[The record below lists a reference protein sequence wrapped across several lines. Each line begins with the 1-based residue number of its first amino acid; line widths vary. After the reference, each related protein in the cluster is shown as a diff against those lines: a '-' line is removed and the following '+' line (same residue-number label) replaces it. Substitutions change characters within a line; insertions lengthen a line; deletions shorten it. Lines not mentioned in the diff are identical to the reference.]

1 MACDYAPLS
10 RWLAEPNHHK
20 NAVDLICN
28 GGHKGLNRA
37 WEELGKGKRFAG
49 VTPQR
54 RWLSRIKVRKDYLEK
69 SQVCPAG
76 EEAEVGQP
84 QSSARQYRREREQG
98 DDADVDEGD
107 FRDSE
112 RDDSSEER
120 YRMRRDE
127 LTEGNEESDL
137 EGNGAANN
145 RKSPVRIPGQ
155 GKEEDHG
162 KKG

>member
-1 MACDYAPLS
+1 MACGYAPLS

-20 NAVDLICN
+20 DAVYLICN
-28 GGHKGLNRA
+28 GSHKGLDRPR
-37 WEELGKGKRFAG
+37 EELGKGKRFAS
-49 VTPQR
+49 VTTQR
-54 RWLSRIKVRKDYLEK
+54 RWLSRIKVGKDYLEK

-84 QSSARQYRREREQG
+84 QSSTRQQWCEREQG

-112 RDDSSEER
+112 GDDSSEER

-127 LTEGNEESDL
+127 LAKGNEESDL
-137 EGNGAANN
+137 EGNGAAND
-145 RKSPVRIPGQ
+145 RKAFRKIGC
-155 GKEEDHG
+155 
-162 KKG
+162 